1 MSAND
6 FPSLDQLNLSVNSF
20 HPRRNWV
27 PVPPGAGAHMIT
39 VGDGI
44 SLSCRFFPSG
54 PSGATNPTILFFY
67 GNGETA
73 ADYDDIASFYNQIG
87 VNFFIADYRG
97 YGASGGSPTYGTML
111 SDAQKVVVELQTI
124 LIDGGYS
131 GPIYVMGRSM
141 GRHPAFELGART
153 PHLIKGMIIESGRPT
168 LGQFLHGLEPSLA
181 TRLEA
186 THREKVRSVQLP
198 VLVIH
203 GEEDSLA
210 PVQQAVDMY
219 HDFVS
224 PNKRLLTIPGAGH
237 NNLLNL
243 GLREYFE
250 AVRGFVAGDPTQ

>member
-1 MSAND
+1 MSAID
-6 FPSLDQLNLSVNSF
+6 FSSLDHPNISNNSF
-20 HPRRNWV
+20 YPRRNWI
-27 PVPPGAGAHMIT
+27 PVPPGAVEHMIT
-39 VGDGI
+39 VEDGV
-44 SLSCRFFPSG
+44 SLSCRFFPCG
-54 PSGATNPTILFFY
+54 TTNPTILFFY

-73 ADYDDIASFYNQIG
+73 VDYDEIAPFYNQIG

-97 YGASGGSPTYGTML
+97 YGASGGSPTYSSML
-111 SDAQKVVVELQTI
+111 SDAHKLIGALQAI
-124 LIDGGYS
+124 LSDGGYS
-131 GPIYVMGRSM
+131 GPVYVMGRSM

-153 PHLIKGMIIESGRPT
+153 PVMVKGMIIESGRPT
-168 LGQFLHGLEPSLA
+168 LGQFLHGLEPPLA

-186 THREKVRSVQLP
+186 EHRDKVRSIQLP

-237 NNLLNL
+237 NDLLNL

-250 AVRGFVAGDPTQ
+250 AISGFVAGDSTQ

>member
-1 MSAND
+1 MSVND
-6 FPSLDQLNLSVNSF
+6 FSPLDHPDISINSF
-20 HPRRNWV
+20 YPRRNWF
-27 PVPPGAGAHMIT
+27 PVPPGAVAHMIT
-39 VGDGI
+39 VGDGV

-54 PSGATNPTILFFY
+54 AANPTILFFF

-73 ADYDDIASFYNQIG
+73 VDYDEIAPCYNQIG

-97 YGASGGSPTYGTML
+97 YGASSGSPTYGAML
-111 SDAQKVVVELQTI
+111 SDARIVVAELQTI
-124 LIDGGYS
+124 LNAGGYN

-153 PHLIKGMIIESGRPT
+153 PDLIKGMIIDSGRPT
-168 LGQFLHGLEPSLA
+168 LGQFLNGLEPALA

-186 THREKVRSVQLP
+186 THRVKVRSIQLP

-219 HDFVS
+219 HEFVS

-237 NNLLNL
+237 NDLLNL

-250 AVRGFVAGDPTQ
+250 AIRGFVAGDPTQ

>member
-1 MSAND
+1 MSTND

-20 HPRRNWV
+20 YPRRNWI
-27 PVPPGAGAHMIT
+27 PVPPGAVAHMIT
-39 VGDGI
+39 VEDGVT
-44 SLSCRFFPSG
+44 LSCRFF

-73 ADYDDIASFYNQIG
+73 VDYDDIAPFYTQIG

-97 YGASGGSPTYGTML
+97 YGASSGSPTYSSML
-111 SDAQKVVVELQTI
+111 SDAHKVVAELQTI
-124 LIDGGYS
+124 LSADGYS
-131 GPIYVMGRSM
+131 GPLYVMGRSM

-153 PHLIKGMIIESGRPT
+153 PDVLKGMIIESGRPT
-168 LGQFLHGLEPSLA
+168 LGQFLHGLEPDLA
-181 TRLEA
+181 TMLEA
-186 THREKVRSVQLP
+186 THRDKVRSVQLP

-203 GEEDSLA
+203 GEEDTLA

-237 NNLLNL
+237 NNLLHL
-243 GLREYFE
+243 GLGEYFE
-250 AVRGFVAGDPTQ
+250 AIRAFVARDSTQ

>member
-6 FPSLDQLNLSVNSF
+6 FSPLDHPNISNNSF
-20 HPRRNWV
+20 YPRRNWI
-27 PVPPGAGAHMIT
+27 PVPPGAVEHMIT
-39 VGDGI
+39 VEDGV
-44 SLSCRFFPSG
+44 SLSCRFFPC
-54 PSGATNPTILFFY
+54 GATNPTILFFY

-73 ADYDDIASFYNQIG
+73 ADYDEIAPFYNQIG
-87 VNFFIADYRG
+87 VNFFVADYRG
-97 YGASGGSPTYGTML
+97 YGASGGSPSYSSML
-111 SDAQKVVVELQTI
+111 SDAHKVLGEVQTI
-124 LIDGGYS
+124 LSNGGYS
-131 GPIYVMGRSM
+131 GPVYVMGRSM

-153 PHLIKGMIIESGRPT
+153 PDMVKGMIIESGRPT

-181 TRLEA
+181 TRLES
-186 THREKVRSVQLP
+186 THRDKVRCIQLP

-203 GEEDSLA
+203 GEKDSLA

-243 GLREYFE
+243 GFKEYFE
-250 AVRGFVAGDPTQ
+250 AIRGFVAGDSTK

>member
-1 MSAND
+1 MSGND

-20 HPRRNWV
+20 YPRRNWI
-27 PVPPGAGAHMIT
+27 PAPAGAVAHMIT
-39 VGDGI
+39 VEDGV

-54 PSGATNPTILFFY
+54 ATNPAILFFY

-73 ADYDDIASFYNQIG
+73 VDYDDIAPFYNQIG
-87 VNFFIADYRG
+87 VNLFIADYRG
-97 YGASGGSPTYGTML
+97 YGASGGSPTYSSML
-111 SDAQKVVVELQTI
+111 SDAHKVLVELQTI
-124 LIDGGYS
+124 LSAGGYS

-141 GRHPAFELGART
+141 GRHSAFELGART
-153 PHLIKGMIIESGRPT
+153 PDVLKGMIIESGRPT
-168 LGQFLHGLEPSLA
+168 LGQFLQDLEPTLA
-181 TRLEA
+181 TRLEGI
-186 THREKVRSVQLP
+186 HRDKVRSVQLP

-210 PVQQAVDMY
+210 PVEQAVEMF

-237 NNLLNL
+237 NNLLHL

-250 AVRGFVAGDPTQ
+250 VIRSFFAGSSTQ

>member
-6 FPSLDQLNLSVNSF
+6 FASLDHPKYFYQLFL
-20 HPRRNWV
+20 
-27 PVPPGAGAHMIT
+27 PPPELDSNTSRGCGPHDYR
-39 VGDGI
+39 GGWGKPF
-44 SLSCRFFPSG
+44 LPLFPIWSRQ
-54 PSGATNPTILFFY
+54 SHHIVFY

-73 ADYDDIASFYNQIG
+73 VDYDEIAPCYSQIG
-87 VNFFIADYRG
+87 VNFFIADYLG
-97 YGASGGSPTYGTML
+97 YGGSSGSPTYGSML
-111 SDAQKVVVELQTI
+111 SDAHKVLEELQAI
-124 LIDGGYS
+124 LSAGGYG

-153 PHLIKGMIIESGRPT
+153 PDMVKGMIIESGRPT
-168 LGQFLHGLEPSLA
+168 LGQFLHGLEPALA

-186 THREKVRSVQLP
+186 SYLDKVRSVQLP

-203 GEEDSLA
+203 GEQDSLA

-237 NNLLNL
+237 NDLLNL
-243 GLREYFE
+243 GVREYFE
-250 AVRGFVAGDPTQ
+250 AIRGFVAGDSAQ